1 MANLRDGDDPPKRQ
15 PKLAKPT
22 RYDVGYG
29 KPPIG
34 TRFKPGQSGNPNG
47 RPKGSKNKLPA
58 LNEERLKSIILQE
71 AYRTIKVRDG
81 DKNVSV
87 PMATAVVRSVAL
99 NAAKGNNRAAALFT
113 QMVKVVED
121 ENKALHDEWQNTAIN
136 YKVEWEKELARR
148 EKSGIEAEDPIPHPD
163 DLVINMQTGTVR
175 ILGPM
180 TRDEK
185 QLWDEARKVK
195 LDLSESIKV
204 AERSLERERDPDK
217 RQQLIESI
225 NENRSLLERIAALPP
240 NRKALD

>member
-121 ENKALHDEWQNTAIN
+121 ENKALHDEWLNTAIE
-136 YKVEWEKELARR
+136 YKVEWEKVIAHHKQRGLEPPN
-148 EKSGIEAEDPIPHPD
+148 PIPHPD
-163 DLVINMQTGTVR
+163 HIRIDMDTGQVR

-180 TRDEK
+180 TKEDIPK
-185 QLWDEARKVK
+185 WDM
-195 LDLSESIKV
+195 I
-204 AERSLERERDPDK
+204 RERKRDCDAAIAQIKEDLKSRKMREHREFLLDELALEQKIRDMICKVIPD
-217 RQQLIESI
+217 
-225 NENRSLLERIAALPP
+225 
-240 NRKALD
+240 